1 MYICENQDVFGLAV
15 NNPLTTCED
24 TGMFT
29 QDDNPPMC
37 VQASRF
43 NLMGSDNQM
52 YFGLF
57 EIKELLFEWQSLFDN
72 KFVMT
77 LGTFK
82 SPF

>member
-1 MYICENQDVFGLAV
+1 MYICEDQDVFGLTV

-37 VQASRF
+37 VQESRS
-43 NLMGSDNQM
+43 NLMSSDNQM

-57 EIKELLFEWQSLFDN
+57 KVNELMLEWQSLCN
-72 KFVMT
+72 TEFVMT
-77 LGTFK
+77 LGTFV